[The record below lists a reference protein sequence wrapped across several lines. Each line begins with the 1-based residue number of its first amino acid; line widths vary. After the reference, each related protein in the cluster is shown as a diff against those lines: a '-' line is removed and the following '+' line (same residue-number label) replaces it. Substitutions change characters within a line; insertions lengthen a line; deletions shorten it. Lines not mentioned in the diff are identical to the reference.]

1 MSTNNDILYKDKDEM
16 WCCKVCKLRI
26 KHRSVHIKSNKH
38 QKNLNK
44 QPEENQT
51 IIVDIDSI
59 VEIVESDKEEE
70 LIEVKLPKKKFKIV
84 IERNYDIFQS
94 KIEKYLEN
102 GWKLHGY
109 TQHPFEVSRPRAD
122 KTAHK
127 GQWSQAFTK
136 NVF

>member
-70 LIEVKLPKKKFKIV
+70 LIEVTLPQKKFKIV
-84 IERNYDIFQS
+84 IEWNYERFKL
-94 KIEKYLEN
+94 KIEKYLAN

-109 TQHPFEVSRPRAD
+109 TQHPFAVSSFQKD
-122 KTAHK
+122 KEALK